1 MFEGIGR
8 AKMKPIHIFLK
19 EGVVPVQQKQRPVAL
34 HYKDRLKEH
43 INELSKAGVIEG
55 PLESKD
61 ATGWVCNPVI
71 THKKWSDTKIRMNL
85 DLRSMKNVV
94 RTTHFPMPTFTE
106 LRHNFAGSDRFMSLD
121 MNHAYHQFGLW
132 TVRRVNSCLHFTVHG
147 ACIDTIRWSW
157 ELTQPAVNV
166 RKQSG

>member
-1 MFEGIGR
+1 MWCRAEIDSKLEKILDGYTSVFEGIGR

-19 EGVVPVQQKQRPVAL
+19 EDVVPVQQKQRPVAL

-43 INELSKAGVIEG
+43 IDELAKAGVIEG

-94 RTTHFPMPTFTE
+94 KTTHFPMPTSSE
-106 LRHNFAGSDRFMSLD
+106 LRHNFVCTNIST
-121 MNHAYHQFGLW
+121 N
-132 TVRRVNSCLHFTVHG
+132 
-147 ACIDTIRWSW
+147 I
-157 ELTQPAVNV
+157 
-166 RKQSG
+166 